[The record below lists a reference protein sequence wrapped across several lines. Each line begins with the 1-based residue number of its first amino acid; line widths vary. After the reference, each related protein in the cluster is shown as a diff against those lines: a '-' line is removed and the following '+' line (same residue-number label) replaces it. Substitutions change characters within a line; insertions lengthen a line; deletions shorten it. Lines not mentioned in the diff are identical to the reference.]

1 MGPVSTYRVVGS
13 DGKEYGP
20 VTADQI
26 RQWIVERRL
35 MSNSLL
41 QTPDSTGWRP
51 LTMFPEF
58 TTTLASVAPMPL
70 SSATA
75 ATGRPNNS
83 ANWGLGLSCV
93 SLLCCG
99 CGVLSVLGIVFS
111 SIGLSQANRDP
122 AQTGKS
128 VAIAGIVV
136 GALSLLGSILAAI
149 FGVFAEAWQK
159 LL

>member
-1 MGPVSTYRVVGS
+1 MSEYRVLGA

-20 VTADQI
+20 VGADQV

-35 MSNSLL
+35 TSNSML

-58 TTTLASVAPMPL
+58 TATLGALGPAPLP
-70 SSATA
+70 STGA
-75 ATGRPNNS
+75 AIARPNNA

-111 SIGLSQANRDP
+111 CIGLSQANRDP
-122 AQTGKS
+122 ARTGKPI
-128 VAIAGIVV
+128 AIAGIVV

-159 LL
+159 IF